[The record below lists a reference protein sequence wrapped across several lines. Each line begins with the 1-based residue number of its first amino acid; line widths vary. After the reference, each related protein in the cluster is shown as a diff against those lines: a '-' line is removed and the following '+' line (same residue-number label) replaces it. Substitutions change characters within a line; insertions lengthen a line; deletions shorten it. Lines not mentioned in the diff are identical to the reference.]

1 MKGNM
6 KTAVMTDIGRVE
18 LTERPIPTPGPE
30 EALIKVEY
38 VGICGSDLHYFET
51 GRIGDYVV
59 KPPFVLGHEAGGI
72 VVETGRNVTAL

>member
-51 GRIGDYVV
+51 GRIGA
-59 KPPFVLGHEAGGI
+59 LRAG
-72 VVETGRNVTAL
+72 T